1 MAKAKDNKAAKYA
14 KPAKSTVRNR
24 AMNQQSQKRKRGSI
38 KDYFKGV
45 KLEMKKVVWPTK
57 KEVVSYTA
65 VVIATCA
72 IFALGFWL
80 IDTGVLA
87 ALKAV
92 LGVTL
97 N

>member
-1 MAKAKDNKAAKYA
+1 MAKKEQAKNSKKT
-14 KPAKSTVRNR
+14 KERVGFKE
-24 AMNQQSQKRKRGSI
+24 
-38 KDYFKGV
+38 YFKGI
-45 KLEMKKVVWPTK
+45 KLEMGKVVWPTK
-57 KEVVSYTA
+57 KELGSFTV

-72 IFALGFWL
+72 VFALGFWL

-92 LGVTL
+92 LGITL

>member
-1 MAKAKDNKAAKYA
+1 MAKKDNAKNSKKANE
-14 KPAKSTVRNR
+14 RI
-24 AMNQQSQKRKRGSI
+24 GI
-38 KDYFKGV
+38 KEYFKGI
-45 KLEMKKVVWPTK
+45 KLEMSKVVWPTK
-57 KEVVSYTA
+57 KELGSFTA

-72 IFALGFWL
+72 VFALGFWL

-92 LGVTL
+92 LGITL

>member
-1 MAKAKDNKAAKYA
+1 MANDKKKKGGFGSFYA
-14 KPAKSTVRNR
+14 
-24 AMNQQSQKRKRGSI
+24 GI
-38 KDYFKGV
+38 KT
-45 KLEMKKVVWPTK
+45 EMKKVVWPTK
-57 KEVVSYTA
+57 KQVVSYTA

-87 ALKAV
+87 ALKVA

>member
-1 MAKAKDNKAAKYA
+1 MAKKDNAKNS
-14 KPAKSTVRNR
+14 KKTNERI
-24 AMNQQSQKRKRGSI
+24 GI
-38 KDYFKGV
+38 KEYFKGI
-45 KLEMKKVVWPTK
+45 KLEMSKVVWPTK
-57 KEVVSYTA
+57 KELGSFTA

-72 IFALGFWL
+72 VFALGFWL

-92 LGVTL
+92 LGITL

>member
-1 MAKAKDNKAAKYA
+1 MAKDNKKKGGFGAYY
-14 KPAKSTVRNR
+14 N
-24 AMNQQSQKRKRGSI
+24 GI
-38 KDYFKGV
+38 KT
-45 KLEMKKVVWPTK
+45 EMKKVVWPTK

>member
-1 MAKAKDNKAAKYA
+1 MAKEKK
-14 KPAKSTVRNR
+14 
-24 AMNQQSQKRKRGSI
+24 KRTGFGEYYRGI
-38 KDYFKGV
+38 KT
-45 KLEMKKVVWPTK
+45 EMKKVVWPTK
-57 KEVVSYTA
+57 KELASYTG
-65 VVIATCA
+65 VVVLTCA

-97 N
+97 S

>member
-1 MAKAKDNKAAKYA
+1 MAKENKKKASFRDYA
-14 KPAKSTVRNR
+14 KSV
-24 AMNQQSQKRKRGSI
+24 S
-38 KDYFKGV
+38 
-45 KLEMKKVVWPTK
+45 LEMKKVVWPTK
-57 KEVVSYTA
+57 KEVVTYTG

-72 IFALGFWL
+72 VFALGFWL

-97 N
+97 

>member
-1 MAKAKDNKAAKYA
+1 MAKAKDKKKKNSMIANWSGIKA
-14 KPAKSTVRNR
+14 
-24 AMNQQSQKRKRGSI
+24 
-38 KDYFKGV
+38 
-45 KLEMKKVVWPTK
+45 EMKKVIWPSK

-87 ALKAV
+87 ALKGV

>member
-1 MAKAKDNKAAKYA
+1 MAKDNKKKGGFGAYY
-14 KPAKSTVRNR
+14 N
-24 AMNQQSQKRKRGSI
+24 GI
-38 KDYFKGV
+38 KT
-45 KLEMKKVVWPTK
+45 EMKKVIWPSK
-57 KEVVSYTA
+57 KEVMSHTA
-65 VVIATCA
+65 IVIVTCA

-87 ALKAV
+87 ALKTV

>member
-1 MAKAKDNKAAKYA
+1 MANKDQAKKAAAKAKSGGGAKE
-14 KPAKSTVRNR
+14 
-24 AMNQQSQKRKRGSI
+24 
-38 KDYFKGV
+38 YFKGI
-45 KLEMKKVVWPTK
+45 KLEMSKVVWPTK
-57 KEVVSYTA
+57 KELASFTA

-72 IFALGFWL
+72 VFALGFWL

-92 LGVTL
+92 LGEKL